1 MGTISE
7 NEFKNNGENKWKIT
21 ILKTKYNRIIV
32 GIAPSDFDIN
42 TSSFMDCGWYL
53 NCKKL
58 ELYSG
63 PSHYYGHEKKI
74 KKSKN

>member
-1 MGTISE
+1 MRNEIE
-7 NEFKNNGENKWKIT
+7 NKSENKWKIT

-32 GIAPSDFDIN
+32 GVAPSDFNIN
-42 TSSFMDCGWYL
+42 TSSFMDFGLYL

-63 PSHYYGHEKKI
+63 PPHYYWHEKKI